1 MFDRSYRKLN
11 TLRTA
16 AKGAVNV
23 PAAARSLCKGAA
35 VKSMALFL
43 AVSFFGM
50 TVQATQETQQKLDAA
65 KQLQQQTQDAI
76 SENQTGI
83 DALNASIGQLE
94 GEIGNLNAQLSA
106 IAGQINALDDDIG
119 DMEREIELT
128 KASAQEVEE
137 QIRVTTAQLEESER
151 QQAAQYAAMK
161 QRVRFLYEKG
171 QNYYLEILF
180 GARSLSDFLTINQY
194 MARVSDYDVKMMEE
208 YLLQQELIKEKQA
221 LLEKEKE
228 QLEEDHAQ
236 LASQRDSLTGLR
248 NQQAAKR
255 GEVTTLLSQTKGT
268 MQLTES
274 EIQAAQQNAALLEQ
288 QLAEQN
294 EQVSQL
300 EAQLAEERRLAA
312 LSAASHW
319 RDISQLVYDEGDR
332 YLLANLIY
340 CEAGNQPYEGQVAV
354 GAVVINRV
362 MSGAFPD
369 TVSGVIY
376 QKWQFEPAMTGR
388 LALALARDDATPAC
402 YQAAD
407 AAMAGQTTVADCIFF
422 RTPIPEITPRYV
434 IGGHI
439 FY

>member
-11 TLRTA
+11 ILRTA
-16 AKGAVNV
+16 V
-23 PAAARSLCKGAA
+23 PAILRTGTAARSLCKGAA
-35 VKSMALFL
+35 VKGIALFM
-43 AVSFFGM
+43 AVSLSGM
-50 TVQATQETQQKLDAA
+50 TVYATQETQQKLDAA

-76 SENQTGI
+76 EENQSGI

-94 GEIGNLNAQLSA
+94 GELGSLNSQLAA

-119 DMEREIELT
+119 DMEHEIALT
-128 KASAQEVEE
+128 KASVEEVEE
-137 QIRVTTAQLEESER
+137 QIRVTEQQLEESEAR
-151 QQAAQYAAMK
+151 QAAQYAAMK
-161 QRVRFLYEKG
+161 QRVRFLYERG
-171 QNYYLEILF
+171 QGYYLEILF
-180 GARSLSDFLTINQY
+180 GASSLSDFLTISRY
-194 MARVSDYDVKMMEE
+194 MSQISDYDVRMMEE
-208 YLLQQELIKEKQA
+208 YLLQQELIREKQA
-221 LLEKEKE
+221 LLEQEKE
-228 QLEEDHAQ
+228 ELEQDHEELSAQ
-236 LASQRDSLTGLR
+236 RNSLQGLKD
-248 NQQAAKR
+248 QQAAKR
-255 GEVTTLLSQTKGT
+255 GEVSSLLTKTAGT
-268 MQLTES
+268 IQLTES
-274 EIQAAQQNAALLEQ
+274 EVQAAQQNAALLEE
-288 QLAEQN
+288 QLAAQN
-294 EQVSQL
+294 EQVSRL
-300 EAQLAEERRLAA
+300 EAQLAEERRLAQ
-312 LSAASHW
+312 LSAASQW

-376 QKWQFEPAMTGR
+376 QNWQFEPAMTGR